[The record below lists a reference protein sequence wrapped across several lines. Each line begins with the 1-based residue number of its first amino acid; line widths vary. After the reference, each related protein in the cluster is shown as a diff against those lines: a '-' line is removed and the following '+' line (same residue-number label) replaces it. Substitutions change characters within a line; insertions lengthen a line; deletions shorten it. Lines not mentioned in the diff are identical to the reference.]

1 MASAPAPALPEWK
14 LQLLERKRKEEE
26 EARRREREQQDRMAK
41 MPAWKR
47 EIIERRRAKQGSG
60 ASFSDPEGGGG
71 GAGPPSAVAGPPD
84 PGMGQ
89 EESTVLQEKIGPVHQ
104 NPFIQLEKRRKETA
118 APEAEAASAKAKQLM
133 ELYGQRPGVRTL
145 RADNVIIIESVPG
158 AAPPGAERRGE
169 AKSGSVESLNE
180 LLARRGGSVTEI
192 RAGEVFIVKSALS
205 RSVEDLNS
213 FGQSRGEADCRPG
226 LPEQRRGRVSKLLS
240 RFGQE
245 NPPPRPLRSLS
256 TENLAD
262 GSYERPLAARKPPGS
277 AQHRSGTPSPP
288 RDLPGL
294 APSPPPFT
302 VASYRSQFEARSE
315 AWPESPPRRSPTGKA
330 WGREAASPER
340 GARCDVGSPG
350 TMVPG
355 SRSRE
360 ANSPDRGAWHCGS
373 TLAMVPG
380 PQGKEAA
387 SPERGTRGDG
397 SAMVPRPRGREAASP
412 ERGARPGGG
421 ALAVGPGLQATEA
434 ASPERRDG
442 GGGGLGAVMPGRD
455 ITSPDRGGRGDN
467 GDASASG
474 LPVDT
479 ILDAEAQA
487 KAVASLRLHSR
498 NSFVVVPRRAA
509 ASPPP
514 DPGSARQETSTSP
527 PKAAAAPASTSSSSS
542 PSREQLPLPASAE
555 EPAEGEAMR
564 RGGRG
569 PRELGGPSTLPHP
582 AVQRRSGN
590 TITINPRKA
599 PVPAVENGVEGEG
612 GPTGPEK
619 AAGAPLKKRYPT
631 AEEIQVIGGYLSLSK
646 SCLAKNDPHRKK
658 VPARSSLPPSL
669 ALLRSS
675 FPRSLSFSLLR
686 ALTFHSPS
694 SRHFYP
700 FFHSF
705 FLSLPLFRS
714 RPLSAVSF
722 FLFLSVSHSFN
733 FYSFFF
739 LLSFIPP
746 LSFSLLC
753 SFVHPFL
760 HSLFLLLLSHF
771 PLPLFIPHCFSSP
784 HSFSSFFRCLTQ
796 GSTWGR
802 QTQAWGC

>member
-1 MASAPAPALPEWK
+1 MASAQAPALPEWK

-71 GAGPPSAVAGPPD
+71 GAGPPSAVVGLPSS
-84 PGMGQ
+84 GMGQ
-89 EESTVLQEKIGPVHQ
+89 EESAVLQEKIGPVHQ

-118 APEAEAASAKAKQLM
+118 APEAEPAGAKAKQLM
-133 ELYGQRPGVRTL
+133 ELYSQRPGVRTL

-158 AAPPGAERRGE
+158 AAPPGAERRAE

-213 FGQSRGEADCRPG
+213 FGQSHGEADCQLG
-226 LPEQRRGRVSKLLS
+226 VPEQRRGRVSKLLS

-245 NPPPRPLRSLS
+245 DPPPHPLRSLS

-277 AQHRSGTPSPP
+277 AQRRSGTPSPP

-315 AWPESPPRRSPTGKA
+315 AWPESPPRRSPTSKA

-340 GARCDVGSPG
+340 GARLDGGSPG
-350 TMVPG
+350 LVVPG
-355 SRSRE
+355 PRSRE
-360 ANSPDRGAWHCGS
+360 ANSPDRGAWHCGN

-380 PQGKEAA
+380 PQGTEAA

-397 SAMVPRPRGREAASP
+397 NVMAPGPRGREAASP
-412 ERGARPGGG
+412 ERGARLGGG
-421 ALAVGPGLQATEA
+421 ALAMGSGLQAREAASPERGARLGSGALAVGSGLQAREA

-442 GGGGLGAVMPGRD
+442 AGIGSGAVIPGPPGREVA
-455 ITSPDRGGRGDN
+455 SPVSGGRADN
-467 GDASASG
+467 GDASSSG
-474 LPVDT
+474 PPADT

-514 DPGSARQETSTSP
+514 DPGEARQETSTSP

-542 PSREQLPLPASAE
+542 PSREQLPLPASTE

-569 PRELGGPSTLPHP
+569 PRELGGPSALPHP

-599 PVPAVENGVEGEG
+599 PAPAVENGVEGEG
-612 GPTGPEK
+612 GPAAPEK

-658 VPARSSLPPSL
+658 LKI
-669 ALLRSS
+669 
-675 FPRSLSFSLLR
+675 SFSESQLER
-686 ALTFHSPS
+686 TFQYPS
-694 SRHFYP
+694 EG
-700 FFHSF
+700 
-705 FLSLPLFRS
+705 
-714 RPLSAVSF
+714 
-722 FLFLSVSHSFN
+722 
-733 FYSFFF
+733 
-739 LLSFIPP
+739 
-746 LSFSLLC
+746 SLLEEFGPPEE
-753 SFVHPFL
+753 SDVLASASPHGEDDEEEEE
-760 HSLFLLLLSHF
+760 LLLLHRG
-771 PLPLFIPHCFSSP
+771 LPGVLRTKSLIVDESC
-784 HSFSSFFRCLTQ
+784 R
-796 GSTWGR
+796 R
-802 QTQAWGC
+802 

>member
-60 ASFSDPEGGGG
+60 TSFSDPEGSGG
-71 GAGPPSAVAGPPD
+71 GAGPPLAVAGPPG
-84 PGMGQ
+84 PEMGQ
-89 EESTVLQEKIGPVHQ
+89 KESTVLQEKIGPVHQ

-158 AAPPGAERRGE
+158 AAPLGAERQGE

-245 NPPPRPLRSLS
+245 DPPPRPLRSLS

-294 APSPPPFT
+294 TPSRHPFT

-340 GARCDVGSPG
+340 GARHDGGSPG

-355 SRSRE
+355 PRSRE

-373 TLAMVPG
+373 TLAVVPG
-380 PQGKEAA
+380 PQGTEAT
-387 SPERGTRGDG
+387 SPETGTRGDG
-397 SAMVPRPRGREAASP
+397 SAMAPGQRGREAASP

-421 ALAVGPGLQATEA
+421 ALAVGPGLQAREAASPERGARPGGGALAVGPGLQAREAASPERGARLGGGALALGPGLQAREA

-442 GGGGLGAVMPGRD
+442 GGGGSGAVILGPPGRD
-455 ITSPDRGGRGDN
+455 VTSLDRSGRGDN

-514 DPGSARQETSTSP
+514 DPGEARQETSTSP

-590 TITINPRKA
+590 TITINPRKV

-612 GPTGPEK
+612 GSAAPEK
-619 AAGAPLKKRYPT
+619 AASAPLKKRYPT

-658 VPARSSLPPSL
+658 LKI
-669 ALLRSS
+669 
-675 FPRSLSFSLLR
+675 SFSESQLER
-686 ALTFHSPS
+686 TFQYPS
-694 SRHFYP
+694 EG
-700 FFHSF
+700 
-705 FLSLPLFRS
+705 
-714 RPLSAVSF
+714 
-722 FLFLSVSHSFN
+722 
-733 FYSFFF
+733 
-739 LLSFIPP
+739 
-746 LSFSLLC
+746 SLLEEFGPPEESDAPAC
-753 SFVHPFL
+753 ANPHGEDDEEEEE
-760 HSLFLLLLSHF
+760 LLLLHRG
-771 PLPLFIPHCFSSP
+771 LPGVLRTKSLIVDESC
-784 HSFSSFFRCLTQ
+784 R
-796 GSTWGR
+796 R
-802 QTQAWGC
+802 

>member
-1 MASAPAPALPEWK
+1 MASAPLPALPEWK

-60 ASFSDPEGGGG
+60 ASFSDTEGSGS
-71 GAGPPSAVAGPPD
+71 GAGPPSAVAGPPG

-118 APEAEAASAKAKQLM
+118 APEAEPAGAKAKQLM
-133 ELYGQRPGVRTL
+133 ELYSQRPGVRTL

-158 AAPPGAERRGE
+158 AALPRAEWQGE

-213 FGQSRGEADCRPG
+213 FGQSHGEADCQQG

-245 NPPPRPLRSLS
+245 DPAPRPLRSLS

-262 GSYERPLAARKPPGS
+262 GSYERPLATRKPPGS
-277 AQHRSGTPSPP
+277 AQHHSGTPSPP
-288 RDLPGL
+288 HDLPGL

-330 WGREAASPER
+330 WGKEAASPER
-340 GARCDVGSPG
+340 GARRDGGSPG
-350 TMVPG
+350 TVVPG
-355 SRSRE
+355 PQGRE

-373 TLAMVPG
+373 TLALVPG
-380 PQGKEAA
+380 PQGTEAT
-387 SPERGTRGDG
+387 SPDRGTRGDG
-397 SAMVPRPRGREAASP
+397 SAMAAGPRGREAASP

-421 ALAVGPGLQATEA
+421 ALALGPGLQAREA
-434 ASPERRDG
+434 TSLERRDSG
-442 GGGGLGAVMPGRD
+442 GSGSGAVIPGPLGRD
-455 ITSPDRGGRGDN
+455 VTSLDRGGRGDN

-474 LPVDT
+474 LPIDT

-514 DPGSARQETSTSP
+514 DPGEVWQETSTSP
-527 PKAAAAPASTSSSSS
+527 PKAASAPASTSSSSS
-542 PSREQLPLPASAE
+542 PSREQLPLPASTE

-569 PRELGGPSTLPHP
+569 PRELGGPSALPHP

-599 PVPAVENGVEGEG
+599 PVPAVENGVESEG
-612 GPTGPEK
+612 GPAALEK
-619 AAGAPLKKRYPT
+619 AASTPPKKRYPT
-631 AEEIQVIGGYLSLSK
+631 AEEIQVIGGYLSLAK

-658 VPARSSLPPSL
+658 LKIWFSESQLERTFQYPSEG
-669 ALLRSS
+669 
-675 FPRSLSFSLLR
+675 SLLEE
-686 ALTFHSPS
+686 FG
-694 SRHFYP
+694 
-700 FFHSF
+700 
-705 FLSLPLFRS
+705 
-714 RPLSAVSF
+714 
-722 FLFLSVSHSFN
+722 
-733 FYSFFF
+733 
-739 LLSFIPP
+739 PP
-746 LSFSLLC
+746 EELDMPAC
-753 SFVHPFL
+753 ANPHGEDEEEEEE
-760 HSLFLLLLSHF
+760 LLLLHRD
-771 PLPLFIPHCFSSP
+771 LPGVLRTKSLIVDESC
-784 HSFSSFFRCLTQ
+784 R
-796 GSTWGR
+796 R
-802 QTQAWGC
+802 

>member
-1 MASAPAPALPEWK
+1 MASAQAPALPEWK

-71 GAGPPSAVAGPPD
+71 GAGPPSAVAGPPSS
-84 PGMGQ
+84 GMGQ
-89 EESTVLQEKIGPVHQ
+89 EESAVLQEKIGPVHQ

-118 APEAEAASAKAKQLM
+118 PDAEPAGAKAKQLM
-133 ELYGQRPGVRTL
+133 ELYSQRPGVRTL

-158 AAPPGAERRGE
+158 AAPPGAERRAE

-180 LLARRGGSVTEI
+180 LLARHGGSVTEI
-192 RAGEVFIVKSALS
+192 QAGEVFIVKSALS

-213 FGQSRGEADCRPG
+213 FGQSHSEADCRLG
-226 LPEQRRGRVSKLLS
+226 LREQRRGRVSKLLS

-245 NPPPRPLRSLS
+245 DPPPRPLRSLS

-262 GSYERPLAARKPPGS
+262 GSYERPLMARKPPGS
-277 AQHRSGTPSPP
+277 AQRRSGTPSPP

-315 AWPESPPRRSPTGKA
+315 AWPESPPRRSPTSKA
-330 WGREAASPER
+330 WGQEATSPER
-340 GARCDVGSPG
+340 GARRDGGSP
-350 TMVPG
+350 
-355 SRSRE
+355 RSRE
-360 ANSPDRGAWHCGS
+360 ANSPDRGAWHCGN
-373 TLAMVPG
+373 TLAVGPG
-380 PQGKEAA
+380 PQGTEAA

-397 SAMVPRPRGREAASP
+397 SAMAPGPRGREAASP

-421 ALAVGPGLQATEA
+421 VLAVGSGLQAREA
-434 ASPERRDG
+434 TSPERRDG
-442 GGGGLGAVMPGRD
+442 GGSGSSVVIPGPPGREV
-455 ITSPDRGGRGDN
+455 TSPDSGGRADN
-467 GDASASG
+467 GDASSSG

-487 KAVASLRLHSR
+487 KAVASLHLHSR

-514 DPGSARQETSTSP
+514 DPGEAWQETSISP
-527 PKAAAAPASTSSSSS
+527 PKAATAPASTSSSSS
-542 PSREQLPLPASAE
+542 PSREQLPLPASTE

-569 PRELGGPSTLPHP
+569 PWELGGPSALPHP

-590 TITINPRKA
+590 TITINPRKV

-612 GPTGPEK
+612 GPTAPEK

-658 VPARSSLPPSL
+658 LKI
-669 ALLRSS
+669 
-675 FPRSLSFSLLR
+675 SFSESQLEC
-686 ALTFHSPS
+686 TFQYPS
-694 SRHFYP
+694 EG
-700 FFHSF
+700 
-705 FLSLPLFRS
+705 
-714 RPLSAVSF
+714 
-722 FLFLSVSHSFN
+722 
-733 FYSFFF
+733 
-739 LLSFIPP
+739 
-746 LSFSLLC
+746 SLLEEFGPPEE
-753 SFVHPFL
+753 SDALASANPHGEDDEEEEE
-760 HSLFLLLLSHF
+760 LLLLHRG
-771 PLPLFIPHCFSSP
+771 LPGVLRTKSLIVDESC
-784 HSFSSFFRCLTQ
+784 R
-796 GSTWGR
+796 R
-802 QTQAWGC
+802 

>member
-1 MASAPAPALPEWK
+1 MASAPLPALPEWK

-60 ASFSDPEGGGG
+60 ASFSDTEGSGG
-71 GAGPPSAVAGPPD
+71 GAGPPSAVAGPPG

-104 NPFIQLEKRRKETA
+104 NPFIQLEKRRKETV
-118 APEAEAASAKAKQLM
+118 APEAEPAGAKAKQLM

-158 AAPPGAERRGE
+158 AAPPRAEWQGE

-245 NPPPRPLRSLS
+245 DPPPRPLRSLS

-277 AQHRSGTPSPP
+277 AQHRSGTSSPP

-302 VASYRSQFEARSE
+302 VASFRSQFEARSE

-340 GARCDVGSPG
+340 GTRRDGGSPG
-350 TMVPG
+350 TVVLG
-355 SRSRE
+355 CRSSE
-360 ANSPDRGAWHCGS
+360 TNSPDRGAWHYGS
-373 TLAMVPG
+373 TLALMPG
-380 PQGKEAA
+380 PQGTEATL
-387 SPERGTRGDG
+387 PERGTRGDG
-397 SAMVPRPRGREAASP
+397 NAMAPGPRGREATSP

-421 ALAVGPGLQATEA
+421 ALAVGLGLQAREATSPERGARPGGGALAVGLGLQAREA

-442 GGGGLGAVMPGRD
+442 GGSGLGAVIPGLLGRD
-455 ITSPDRGGRGDN
+455 VTSLDRGGSGDN
-467 GDASASG
+467 ADTSSSG

-514 DPGSARQETSTSP
+514 DPSEVRQETNTSP
-527 PKAAAAPASTSSSSS
+527 PKAAAAPASTSSSST

-569 PRELGGPSTLPHP
+569 PRELGGPSALPHP

-612 GPTGPEK
+612 GPAALEK
-619 AAGAPLKKRYPT
+619 AASTPLKKRYPT

-658 VPARSSLPPSL
+658 LKISFSESQLESTFQYPSEGSLLEEFGPPEESDVPACANP
-669 ALLRSS
+669 
-675 FPRSLSFSLLR
+675 
-686 ALTFHSPS
+686 HGEDDEEEEE
-694 SRHFYP
+694 
-700 FFHSF
+700 
-705 FLSLPLFRS
+705 
-714 RPLSAVSF
+714 
-722 FLFLSVSHSFN
+722 
-733 FYSFFF
+733 
-739 LLSFIPP
+739 
-746 LSFSLLC
+746 
-753 SFVHPFL
+753 
-760 HSLFLLLLSHF
+760 LLLLHRG
-771 PLPLFIPHCFSSP
+771 LPGVLRTKSLIVDESC
-784 HSFSSFFRCLTQ
+784 R
-796 GSTWGR
+796 R
-802 QTQAWGC
+802 

>member
-1 MASAPAPALPEWK
+1 MASAQAPALPEWK

-71 GAGPPSAVAGPPD
+71 GAGPPSAVVGLPSS
-84 PGMGQ
+84 GMGQ
-89 EESTVLQEKIGPVHQ
+89 EESAVLQEKIGPVHQ

-118 APEAEAASAKAKQLM
+118 APEAEPAGAKAKQLM
-133 ELYGQRPGVRTL
+133 ELYSQRPGVRTL

-158 AAPPGAERRGE
+158 AAPPGAERRAE

-213 FGQSRGEADCRPG
+213 FGQSHGEADCQLG

-245 NPPPRPLRSLS
+245 DPPPHPLRSLS

-277 AQHRSGTPSPP
+277 AQRRSGTPSPP

-340 GARCDVGSPG
+340 GARLDGGSPG
-350 TMVPG
+350 LVVPG
-355 SRSRE
+355 PRSRE
-360 ANSPDRGAWHCGS
+360 ANSPDRGAWHCGN

-380 PQGKEAA
+380 PQGTEAA

-397 SAMVPRPRGREAASP
+397 NAMAPGPRGREAASP
-412 ERGARPGGG
+412 ERGARLGGG
-421 ALAVGPGLQATEA
+421 ALAVGLGLQAREAASPERGARLGGSALAVGSGLQAREAASPERGARLGGGALVVGLGLQAREA

-442 GGGGLGAVMPGRD
+442 AGDGSGAVIPGPPGREVA
-455 ITSPDRGGRGDN
+455 SPDSGGRADN
-467 GDASASG
+467 GDASSSG
-474 LPVDT
+474 PPADT

-514 DPGSARQETSTSP
+514 DPGEARQETSTSP

-542 PSREQLPLPASAE
+542 PSREQLPLPASTE

-569 PRELGGPSTLPHP
+569 PRELGGPSALPHP

-599 PVPAVENGVEGEG
+599 PAPAVENGVEGEG
-612 GPTGPEK
+612 GPAAPEK

-658 VPARSSLPPSL
+658 LKI
-669 ALLRSS
+669 
-675 FPRSLSFSLLR
+675 SFSESQLER
-686 ALTFHSPS
+686 TFQYPS
-694 SRHFYP
+694 EG
-700 FFHSF
+700 
-705 FLSLPLFRS
+705 
-714 RPLSAVSF
+714 
-722 FLFLSVSHSFN
+722 
-733 FYSFFF
+733 
-739 LLSFIPP
+739 
-746 LSFSLLC
+746 SLLEEFGPPEE
-753 SFVHPFL
+753 SDVLASASPHGEDDEEEEE
-760 HSLFLLLLSHF
+760 LLLLHRG
-771 PLPLFIPHCFSSP
+771 LPGVLRTKSLIVDESC
-784 HSFSSFFRCLTQ
+784 R
-796 GSTWGR
+796 R
-802 QTQAWGC
+802 

>member
-1 MASAPAPALPEWK
+1 MASAPLPALPEWK

-60 ASFSDPEGGGG
+60 ASFSDTEGSGG
-71 GAGPPSAVAGPPD
+71 GAGPPLAVAGPPS

-118 APEAEAASAKAKQLM
+118 APEAEPAGAKAKQLM
-133 ELYGQRPGVRTL
+133 ELYSQRPGVRTL
-145 RADNVIIIESVPG
+145 RADNIIIIESVPG
-158 AAPPGAERRGE
+158 AAPPRPEWQGE

-213 FGQSRGEADCRPG
+213 FGQSHSEADCQQG

-245 NPPPRPLRSLS
+245 DPALRPLRSLS

-262 GSYERPLAARKPPGS
+262 GSYERPLATRKPSGS

-288 RDLPGL
+288 HDLPGL

-302 VASYRSQFEARSE
+302 VASYRSQFEAKSE
-315 AWPESPPRRSPTGKA
+315 AWPESPLRRSPTGKA
-330 WGREAASPER
+330 WGREAVSPER
-340 GARCDVGSPG
+340 GARRDGGSPG
-350 TMVPG
+350 TVVPG
-355 SRSRE
+355 PRSRE

-373 TLAMVPG
+373 TLALVPG
-380 PQGKEAA
+380 PQGTEAT
-387 SPERGTRGDG
+387 SPDRGTRGDG
-397 SAMVPRPRGREAASP
+397 CAMAPGPRGREAASR
-412 ERGARPGGG
+412 ERGTRPGGG
-421 ALAVGPGLQATEA
+421 ALAVGTGLQAREA
-434 ASPERRDG
+434 TSPERRGSG
-442 GGGGLGAVMPGRD
+442 GSGLGAVIPGPLGRD
-455 ITSPDRGGRGDN
+455 VTSLDRGGRGDN

-474 LPVDT
+474 LPIDA

-514 DPGSARQETSTSP
+514 DPGEVRQETSTSP

-569 PRELGGPSTLPHP
+569 PRELGGPSALPHP

-599 PVPAVENGVEGEG
+599 LVPAVENGVESEG
-612 GPTGPEK
+612 GPTALEK
-619 AAGAPLKKRYPT
+619 SASAPPKKRYPT

-658 VPARSSLPPSL
+658 LKISFSESQLERTFQYPSEGSLLEEFGPPEESDVPACANP
-669 ALLRSS
+669 
-675 FPRSLSFSLLR
+675 
-686 ALTFHSPS
+686 HGEDDEEEEE
-694 SRHFYP
+694 
-700 FFHSF
+700 
-705 FLSLPLFRS
+705 
-714 RPLSAVSF
+714 
-722 FLFLSVSHSFN
+722 
-733 FYSFFF
+733 
-739 LLSFIPP
+739 
-746 LSFSLLC
+746 
-753 SFVHPFL
+753 
-760 HSLFLLLLSHF
+760 LLLLHRG
-771 PLPLFIPHCFSSP
+771 LPGVLRTKSLIVDESC
-784 HSFSSFFRCLTQ
+784 R
-796 GSTWGR
+796 R
-802 QTQAWGC
+802 

>member
-60 ASFSDPEGGGG
+60 TSFSDPEGGGG
-71 GAGPPSAVAGPPD
+71 GAGPPLAVAGPPG
-84 PGMGQ
+84 PEMGQ
-89 EESTVLQEKIGPVHQ
+89 KESTVLQEKIGPVHQ

-118 APEAEAASAKAKQLM
+118 VPEAEAASAKAKQLM
-133 ELYGQRPGVRTL
+133 ELYSQRPGVRTL

-158 AAPPGAERRGE
+158 AAPLGAERQGE

-245 NPPPRPLRSLS
+245 DPPPRPLRSLS

-294 APSPPPFT
+294 TPSPPPFT
-302 VASYRSQFEARSE
+302 VASYRSQFKARSE

-340 GARCDVGSPG
+340 GARHDGGSPG
-350 TMVPG
+350 TLVPG
-355 SRSRE
+355 PRSRE
-360 ANSPDRGAWHCGS
+360 ANSPDRGAWHSGS
-373 TLAMVPG
+373 TLAVVPG
-380 PQGKEAA
+380 PQGTEAA
-387 SPERGTRGDG
+387 SPETGTRGDG
-397 SAMVPRPRGREAASP
+397 SAMAPGPRGREAASP

-421 ALAVGPGLQATEA
+421 ALAVGPGLQAREAASLETGDRPGGSALVVGPGLQAREAASPERGARLGGSALALGLGLQAREA

-442 GGGGLGAVMPGRD
+442 GGGGSGAVIPGPLGRD
-455 ITSPDRGGRGDN
+455 VTSLDRGGRGDN

-514 DPGSARQETSTSP
+514 DPGEARQEISTSP
-527 PKAAAAPASTSSSSS
+527 PKPAAAPASTSSSSS
-542 PSREQLPLPASAE
+542 PSREQLPP
-555 EPAEGEAMR
+555 GQR
-564 RGGRG
+564 RGAGRGGGHEARGPG
-569 PRELGGPSTLPHP
+569 PRELGGPSALPHP

-612 GPTGPEK
+612 GPAAPEK

-658 VPARSSLPPSL
+658 LKI
-669 ALLRSS
+669 
-675 FPRSLSFSLLR
+675 SFSESQLER
-686 ALTFHSPS
+686 TFQYPS
-694 SRHFYP
+694 EG
-700 FFHSF
+700 
-705 FLSLPLFRS
+705 
-714 RPLSAVSF
+714 
-722 FLFLSVSHSFN
+722 
-733 FYSFFF
+733 
-739 LLSFIPP
+739 
-746 LSFSLLC
+746 SLLEEFGPPEELDAPAC
-753 SFVHPFL
+753 ANPHGEDDEEEEE
-760 HSLFLLLLSHF
+760 LLLLHRG
-771 PLPLFIPHCFSSP
+771 LPGVLRTKSLIVDESC
-784 HSFSSFFRCLTQ
+784 R
-796 GSTWGR
+796 R
-802 QTQAWGC
+802 

>member
-60 ASFSDPEGGGG
+60 TSFSDPEGGGG
-71 GAGPPSAVAGPPD
+71 GAGPPLAVAGPPG
-84 PGMGQ
+84 PEMGQ
-89 EESTVLQEKIGPVHQ
+89 KESTVLQEKIGPVHQ

-158 AAPPGAERRGE
+158 AAPLGAERQGE

-245 NPPPRPLRSLS
+245 DPPPRPLRSLS

-294 APSPPPFT
+294 TPSPPPFT
-302 VASYRSQFEARSE
+302 VASYLSQLEARSE
-315 AWPESPPRRSPTGKA
+315 AWPESPPRRSPTSKA

-340 GARCDVGSPG
+340 GARHDGGSPG

-355 SRSRE
+355 PRSRE

-373 TLAMVPG
+373 TLAVVPG
-380 PQGKEAA
+380 PQGTEAA
-387 SPERGTRGDG
+387 SPETGTRGDG
-397 SAMVPRPRGREAASP
+397 SAMAPGPRGREAASP

-421 ALAVGPGLQATEA
+421 ALAVGPGLQAREAASPERGARPGGGALAVGPGLQAREAASPERGARLGGGALVLGPGLQAREA

-442 GGGGLGAVMPGRD
+442 GGGGSGAVILGLLGRD
-455 ITSPDRGGRGDN
+455 VTSLDRGGRGDN

-514 DPGSARQETSTSP
+514 DPGEARQETSTSP

-569 PRELGGPSTLPHP
+569 PRELGGPSALPHP

-612 GPTGPEK
+612 GPAVPEK

-658 VPARSSLPPSL
+658 LKI
-669 ALLRSS
+669 
-675 FPRSLSFSLLR
+675 SFSESQLER
-686 ALTFHSPS
+686 TFQYPS
-694 SRHFYP
+694 EG
-700 FFHSF
+700 
-705 FLSLPLFRS
+705 
-714 RPLSAVSF
+714 
-722 FLFLSVSHSFN
+722 
-733 FYSFFF
+733 
-739 LLSFIPP
+739 
-746 LSFSLLC
+746 SLLEEFGPPEESDAPAC
-753 SFVHPFL
+753 ANPHGEDDEEEEE
-760 HSLFLLLLSHF
+760 LLLLHRG
-771 PLPLFIPHCFSSP
+771 LPGVLRTKSLIVDESC
-784 HSFSSFFRCLTQ
+784 R
-796 GSTWGR
+796 R
-802 QTQAWGC
+802 